1 MDIVLS
7 LLRFKFSYLVAIG
20 KCSHYSPFILSFTV
34 RSYGTEER
42 ETNMP
47 IAPQNQVYDYILFR
61 GSDIKDIRV
70 VNNVPPVPNDPA
82 IMQMHLPN
90 QMGQQN
96 FPPQFPPQFPSG
108 HMGGP
113 MGQFGGGQFNA
124 MSGLSGLG
132 VGAAAGQPSA
142 PFGQQGQQNKSKQA
156 SEFNHGLAPDHPSSA
171 VDHKDQGADY
181 TIACRNQAIAISNRA

>member
-1 MDIVLS
+1 
-7 LLRFKFSYLVAIG
+7 
-20 KCSHYSPFILSFTV
+20 
-34 RSYGTEER
+34 
-42 ETNMP
+42 MP

-82 IMQMHLPN
+82 IMQMQLPN

-96 FPPQFPPQFPSG
+96 FPPQFPPQFPPG

-113 MGQFGGGQFNA
+113 MAQFGGNQYNA

-132 VGAAAGQPSA
+132 VGAAAGQPA
-142 PFGQQGQQNKSKQA
+142 PFGQHGQHNKSKQA
-156 SEFNHGLAPDHPSSA
+156 SELNHGLDPEHPSPA
-171 VDHKDQGADY
+171 VEHREKGADLTKIAY
-181 TIACRNQAIAISNRA
+181 ATIDDALSFVFILLLFSSRYSIGFFFLYFDLFGLNFASNIRMLFNNSIKFNE